1 MIIAINYA
9 NEGFQKAQKL
19 NLETALQWGADKVIG
34 YTPADMDEAFKEKN
48 KEILSIPKGN
58 GVYLWKPYFLN
69 KAYQE
74 LQDGDYLIYTDAGS
88 IYVNKISVCHLTA
101 RQRSLEFLFPQ
112 Y

>member
-48 KEILSIPKGN
+48 KEILSIPKRK
-58 GVYLWKPYFLN
+58 W
-69 KAYQE
+69 
-74 LQDGDYLIYTDAGS
+74 S
-88 IYVNKISVCHLTA
+88 I
-101 RQRSLEFLFPQ
+101 SLEAIFFK
-112 Y
+112 